1 MIETVWATERQVDYA
16 RDVQPLLHSRCRN
29 CHNQNLSQKGLS
41 LETRAGMLV
50 GGESGPAMVPESS
63 AESLIIQHAIGLRK
77 PRMPLDGAPLSEK
90 EIGLLR
96 EWIDQG
102 APGASSQAASE
113 SPASI
118 EPRRPDLPDDPSGQL
133 ANPIDHWVQSYLK
146 QQGIPFP
153 EPVADSVFV
162 RRAYLDLW
170 GLLPSPQE
178 SGTFVEATD
187 SNKRD
192 LLIDLLLGEDTKY
205 AEHWMSY
212 WNDLLRND
220 EGVRYHGGRESISD
234 WLLGALEANLSYDRF
249 VSKLLNPSGE
259 DDPKGFLIGVNWRGT
274 TSASQK
280 PVMQAAQNSA
290 LVFSGVNLKCASCH
304 DSFVD
309 RWKLADGF
317 GLASMFSEEPLE
329 MVRCDVALGQQ
340 ASPKFLFPELAGIPT
355 GLPLAE
361 RQRIAASL
369 FTSPENGR
377 FPRTLVNRIWT
388 RLLGRPLVED
398 IDDPGAKPWSRDLL
412 DWLASDFVD
421 HGYDVRKLL
430 RRIMTSRTYQL
441 PSIDYS
447 GDGNQGPQFKGPA
460 LRRLTSEQFLDGI
473 SSVTGYWRVLGSDE
487 AGPGSYRRD
496 WRFASTSL
504 TRALGRPVRDQVVIQ
519 RNHESTT
526 LQALEL
532 VNGRE
537 INGLIRRGA
546 KRLLYQSSPP
556 PANRIDSG
564 IVRWGE
570 EALDIDVTGAEP
582 LRLLAVDIDSYD
594 PERVAIA
601 WAEPRLVGPNGT
613 TRLTQIRTESPVET
627 KPVRFL
633 DRHVERTKGDDGEEK
648 VEVELT
654 PLPHEYGLMTGLPSE
669 IIYDLR
675 GGRYERFQAWVGVDE
690 GSHESE
696 ISPKVRFFVFTQ
708 EPDREHLAGV
718 SGAAPVVIQEVPTSW
733 EALSRYLYRY
743 ALGRSP
749 AVAELE
755 VAKVLLL
762 DSKTE
767 GEIEVEGLEDLLWSI
782 FVSPEFQYIQ

>member
-1 MIETVWATERQVDYA
+1 MCKPSIPLAALLVAFACPTLGFANTEAAPEIE
-16 RDVQPLLHSRCRN
+16 H
-29 CHNQNLSQKGLS
+29 
-41 LETRAGMLV
+41 
-50 GGESGPAMVPESS
+50 
-63 AESLIIQHAIGLRK
+63 
-77 PRMPLDGAPLSEK
+77 
-90 EIGLLR
+90 
-96 EWIDQG
+96 
-102 APGASSQAASE
+102 
-113 SPASI
+113 
-118 EPRRPDLPDDPSGQL
+118 RRPDLPTDPSRQL
-133 ANPIDHWVQSYLK
+133 PNPIDRWVQIYLR
-146 QQGIPFP
+146 QQGFPFP

-178 SGTFVEATD
+178 SAAFIEDRA

-192 LLIDLLLGEDTKY
+192 QLVDFLLSGNKKY

-234 WLLGALEANLSYDRF
+234 WLLEALQTNLPYDRF
-249 VSKLLNPSGE
+249 VTRLLNPSEE

-280 PVMQAAQNSA
+280 PAMQAAQNSA
-290 LVFSGVNLKCASCH
+290 QVFSGVNLKCASCH

-309 RWKLADGF
+309 RWKLADSF

-329 MVRCDVALGQQ
+329 LVRCDVALGKK
-340 ASPKFLFPELAGIPT
+340 ASPKFLFPELGRIPG

-361 RQRIAASL
+361 RQKIVARM
-369 FTSPENGR
+369 FTAPENGR

-388 RLLGRPLVED
+388 RLLGTSLVED
-398 IDDPGAKPWSRDLL
+398 IDEPGTEPWSRDLL
-412 DWLASDFVD
+412 DWLASDFLD
-421 HGYDVRKLL
+421 QGYDIKKLL
-430 RRIMTSRTYQL
+430 RQITTSRTYQL

-447 GDGNQGPQFKGPA
+447 DAGNQGSQFKGPA

-473 SSVTGYWRVLGSDE
+473 SSVTGYWGVLGSDK
-487 AGPGSYRRD
+487 AGPGSYERS

-504 TRALGRPVRDQVVIQ
+504 THALGRPVRDQVVIK

-532 VNGRE
+532 VNGKE

-546 KRLLYQSSPP
+546 RRLLHQPDRP
-556 PANRIDSG
+556 PANRFDSG
-564 IVRWGE
+564 VVRWGE
-570 EALDIDVTGAEP
+570 VALDIDVRGADQ

-594 PERVAIA
+594 PGRVAVA
-601 WAEPRLVGPNGT
+601 WAEPRLIGTLGT
-613 TRLTQIRTESPVET
+613 TRLTRLRTESRVET

-633 DRHVERTKGDDGEEK
+633 DRKVERTKGDDGEEK
-648 VEVELT
+648 VDIELT

-669 IIYDLR
+669 TIYDLR
-675 GGRYERFQAWVGVDE
+675 GRSYERFQAWVGVDE
-690 GSHESE
+690 GSHDSE

-708 EPDREHLAGV
+708 HPDREQLAGV
-718 SGAAPVVIQEVPTSW
+718 SGPVPVTAPELPTGW
-733 EALSRYLYRY
+733 KGLSRFVYRY

-749 AVAELE
+749 AAAELE
-755 VAKVLLL
+755 VARLLL
-762 DSKTE
+762 RDSGTE
-767 GEIEVEGLEDLLWSI
+767 KEIGSEGLEDLLWSV
-782 FVSPEFQYIQ
+782 FVSPEFQFIH